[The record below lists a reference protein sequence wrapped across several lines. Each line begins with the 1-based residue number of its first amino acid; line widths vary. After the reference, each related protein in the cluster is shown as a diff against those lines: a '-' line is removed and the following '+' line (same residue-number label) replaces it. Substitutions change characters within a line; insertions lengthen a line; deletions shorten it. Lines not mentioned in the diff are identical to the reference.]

1 MTCSR
6 VEALVTSSYKRIHNS
21 LRNLLA
27 SQSNRENCG
36 FCTTRIKS
44 KTIFKNFLVFP
55 RIMCTLI
62 VLSTSPSPKI
72 SIFTHKTSIFFTNP
86 SSIFKKRY
94 GFSLIFNLFQVS
106 RPSFLGFCVYVEICK
121 YGCWIWF
128 CWCFDEFDIWV
139 LLVLLV

>member
-1 MTCSR
+1 MSLHRWIRDSLCDLFLCGLPSR
-6 VEALVTSSYKRIHNS
+6 EKHLEKIFKIWSRDFGD
-21 LRNLLA
+21 LLA
-27 SQSNRENCG
+27 GQSSHEKRVLCTNRV
-36 FCTTRIKS
+36 KY
-44 KTIFKNFLVFP
+44 KTVFKNFSVFP
-55 RIMCTLI
+55 RITCTLI

-121 YGCWIWF
+121 YGC
-128 CWCFDEFDIWV
+128 
-139 LLVLLV
+139 